1 MNDDTIV
8 ELTFEQALTVRVDVE
23 SGEVRF
29 EAGAIGDPTAPHLVH
44 LPAEDKT
51 AIPGGP
57 LDAEDKA
64 VLNDPRVVRAFELL
78 AGGGDGDRAWDWSDG
93 VADAENACL
102 ERLVKRAPLG

>member
-1 MNDDTIV
+1 MSEDTIV
-8 ELTFEQALTVRVDVE
+8 ELAFEQALSVRVNID

-29 EAGAIGDPTAPHLVH
+29 EVGAVGDPTAPHLVH

-78 AGGGDGDRAWDWSDG
+78 AVGGDGDRAWDWSEG
-93 VADAENACL
+93 VAEAANECL
-102 ERLVKRAPLG
+102 GRLVKRVPPS

>member
-23 SGEVRF
+23 SREVRF
-29 EAGAIGDPTAPHLVH
+29 QTGEVGDPASPQLVH
-44 LPAEDKT
+44 LPAEGKT

-57 LDAEDKA
+57 LDPEDKA

-78 AGGGDGDRAWDWSDG
+78 AGGGGARAWDWSEG
-93 VADAENACL
+93 VAEAANECL
-102 ERLVKRAPLG
+102 GRLVKRAPRG